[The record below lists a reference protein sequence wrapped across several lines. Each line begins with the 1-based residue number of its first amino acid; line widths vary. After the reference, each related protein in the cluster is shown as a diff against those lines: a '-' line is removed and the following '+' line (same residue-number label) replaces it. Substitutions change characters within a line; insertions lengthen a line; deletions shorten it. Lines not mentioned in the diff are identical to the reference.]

1 MDNCARGNM
10 LFSLGVMP
18 VLMGLGHLAPAIGAI
33 HSATR
38 SYQYP
43 IALLGMIG
51 TAAALVDCKW

>member
-1 MDNCARGNM
+1 M